1 MNYNLLFD
9 NNLNLY
15 GILISSGFIL
25 GCSIY
30 YLIKSNYTAIP
41 SQNIETIT
49 NEDIEGIINENVV
62 TIVTNENI
70 EAIIDSDSDTDY
82 TSDYQSTF
90 DSDSDSSSEID
101 IRDLDLFFMP
111 NVDLNVCSIQ
121 ELKVF
126 EWTSIF
132 AKELEENF
140 VTEEELMDAVWIIP
154 EHLLFTNEINDL
166 ILQAI
171 LDI

>member
-1 MNYNLLFD
+1 
-9 NNLNLY
+9 
-15 GILISSGFIL
+15 
-25 GCSIY
+25 
-30 YLIKSNYTAIP
+30 
-41 SQNIETIT
+41 
-49 NEDIEGIINENVV
+49 
-62 TIVTNENI
+62 
-70 EAIIDSDSDTDY
+70 
-82 TSDYQSTF
+82 
-90 DSDSDSSSEID
+90 
-101 IRDLDLFFMP
+101 MP

-121 ELKVF
+121 ELKVY

-154 EHLLFTNEINDL
+154 EELLFTNEINDL

>member
-1 MNYNLLFD
+1 MNYNLLID

-62 TIVTNENI
+62 TIVTNDNI
-70 EAIIDSDSDTDY
+70 EAIIDSESDTDY
-82 TSDYQSTF
+82 ASDYQSTF
-90 DSDSDSSSEID
+90 DSDSSLEID
-101 IRDLDLFFMP
+101 ITDLNLFFMP

-121 ELKVF
+121 ELKVY

-154 EHLLFTNEINDL
+154 EELLFTNEINDL

>member
-1 MNYNLLFD
+1 MNYNLLID

-49 NEDIEGIINENVV
+49 NEDIEAIINENVV
-62 TIVTNENI
+62 TIITNENI

-82 TSDYQSTF
+82 ASDYQSTF
-90 DSDSDSSSEID
+90 DSDSSSEID
-101 IRDLDLFFMP
+101 LTDLNLFFMP

-126 EWTSIF
+126 E
-132 AKELEENF
+132 
-140 VTEEELMDAVWIIP
+140 
-154 EHLLFTNEINDL
+154 
-166 ILQAI
+166 
-171 LDI
+171 